1 MPPPLVGGLR
11 AVRSAV
17 LTMLTD
23 SGRVL
28 RPSWAEVPAT
38 VRVVV
43 EEKLGS
49 AVSKAWGQVGGFT
62 PGLASRLALADGRR
76 VFVKGLPATHAQAA
90 SYRLEG
96 HVVVRLPA
104 NAPTPRLLFGVDEEW
119 IVLAFEDVDGREPNV
134 RPGSPDLAAVLSAL
148 NGLAK
153 AFTPCPVRDAPS
165 VLVDLAPLLRGWA
178 ALAVAPPTDLD
189 PWALRNLD
197 SLVAV
202 ETAWHP
208 WAEGD
213 TLLHNDLRPD
223 NLIRRVA
230 DGRVVVVD
238 WSYPC
243 HGAPWLDVVSLVPH
257 LLMAGHTPADA
268 ERLVLSRSA
277 VARVPAWAVTGFAAA
292 WAGYWELNSRLPE
305 PAGSLGL
312 RAYQRR
318 AASAARQWVA
328 HRTRWP

>member
-1 MPPPLVGGLR
+1 MPPPLVG
-11 AVRSAV
+11 AVPVGAGAGPMT
-17 LTMLTD
+17 LADT
-23 SGRVL
+23 GRVV
-28 RPSWAEVPAT
+28 RPSWAEVPGA
-38 VRVVV
+38 VRAIV
-43 EEKLGS
+43 EERLG
-49 AVSKAWGQVGGFT
+49 VSVRKAWGQVGGFT

-96 HVVVRLPA
+96 RVAERLPER
-104 NAPTPRLLFGVDEEW
+104 APTPRLLFRVDDEW

-153 AFTPCPVRDAPS
+153 AFTPCPLPDAPS

-178 ALAVAPPTDLD
+178 ALAVAPPADLD
-189 PWALRNLD
+189 PWASRNLD

-223 NLIRRVA
+223 NMIRRVA
-230 DGRVVVVD
+230 DGRVMVVD

-243 HGAPWLDVVSLVPH
+243 HGAAWLDIAALVPH
-257 LLMAGHTPADA
+257 LLLAGHSPADA
-268 ERLVLSRSA
+268 ERLVLSRPA

-318 AASAARQWVA
+318 AAAVARWWVA